1 MSRVGESLMSDLV
14 PSGNDPNA
22 GLNFDIGVSIHE
34 WSTRWA
40 EIEDDAADD
49 LANAL
54 EEARLLLDE
63 MLTQLQVPREGAVA
77 AETEDIVHGYEA
89 IQDVLTRWRS
99 DVPVD
104 AEELSDAF
112 DTARDIFDYLIA
124 GRREDDE
131 APLP

>member
-1 MSRVGESLMSDLV
+1 MSDLV

-40 EIEDDAADD
+40 EIEDMKDED
-49 LANAL
+49 LEGAL
-54 EEARLLLDE
+54 EEARRLLDE
-63 MLTQLQVPREGAVA
+63 MMTQLQIPREGAIA

-89 IQDVLTRWRS
+89 IEDVLRRWAS

-104 AEELSDAF
+104 GEELSDAF
-112 DTARDIFDYLIA
+112 DTARDVFDYLIG